1 MDRNHSSLPPSS
13 GVLPSSVSS
22 RETTSKSSYFAGRV
36 VTIEDPLQTTA
47 YWTAW

>member
-1 MDRNHSSLPPSS
+1 MARNHSSLPRLS

-22 RETTSKSSYFAGRV
+22 TETASKSSYIAARV
-36 VTIEDPLQTTA
+36 VNIEDPLQATA